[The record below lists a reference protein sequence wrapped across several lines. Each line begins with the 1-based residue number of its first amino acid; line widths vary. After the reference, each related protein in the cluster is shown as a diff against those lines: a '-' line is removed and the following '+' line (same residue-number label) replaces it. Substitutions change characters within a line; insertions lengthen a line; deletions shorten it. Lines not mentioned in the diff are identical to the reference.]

1 MKRLLLVLFLVLSF
15 AQMAKQDGSPV
26 IVCCRNYGDGMGDY
40 SSGLYMAM
48 KFKQL
53 GCKVYLV
60 AEVPAFIS
68 PISIEERNSKIFQS
82 F

>member
-15 AQMAKQDGSPV
+15 AKLAKQDESPV
-26 IVCCRNYGDGMGDY
+26 IVCCRNHGDGMGDY

-48 KFKQL
+48 NVQTAWL
-53 GCKVYLV
+53 QGLPRSCC
-60 AEVPAFIS
+60 PCNNS
-68 PISIEERNSKIFQS
+68 PLSIEEEIRNFFQT